1 MALKIPTFGMSKKEE
16 AMYHEE
22 LNDDEI
28 CPECEGTGVIDCPLE
43 YGDDDTHPENC
54 PACGG
59 EGRCICPMCEGT
71 GRV

>member
-1 MALKIPTFGMSKKEE
+1 
-16 AMYHEE
+16 MYHEE

-28 CPECEGTGVIDCPLE
+28 DLEFEETSIYEICPECEGSGVIDCPLE
-43 YGDDDTHPENC
+43 YGVDTHPENC